1 MSKAQRIE
9 TALINTANL
18 DPADFT
24 LDDYYGGVEVTHK
37 KTGLKVKVP
46 NHHYVYVLGYTM
58 AYFFTYKHGIPALNR
73 EERSEAWC
81 RWKGY
86 RETSAA

>member
-1 MSKAQRIE
+1 MNKAQRIE
-9 TALINTANL
+9 SALINTAKL

-24 LDDYYGGVEVTHK
+24 LDDYYGGVEVIHK
-37 KTGLKVKVP
+37 KTGLKIKVK
-46 NHHYVYVLGYTM
+46 NHHYITQMGNVMG
-58 AYFFTYKHGIPALNR
+58 AFFVDWHGIPELKR
-73 EERSEAWC
+73 EELHEAWC